1 MNDVVSRMIST
12 QALLFLYA
20 LCGVIVAKVGI
31 LTQDNRRVLVRLL
44 MDVCVPLMVL
54 DAFNRPY
61 TADELTR
68 SLVVMALAAAFCLL
82 SGLLGLLLWRKQPA
96 EKKSVLQ
103 YAIMFS
109 NAGMAG
115 LPVVALVFG
124 ETGVFYAS
132 MYLIPPRVL
141 QWTLGLSLFVKGGG
155 KGAFVKN
162 VLLNPVVVVVYV
174 GVAMMLTGWQIPGV
188 LATAVGNIGDMTG
201 PLSMILLGA
210 TLARMQPKMLTDRRV
225 LAASALRLLVIPIL
239 CVVLLRQMPLDRL
252 ILSVVTTLLAMPIAT
267 NTATIAERYG
277 GDTPFASACVGVSTL
292 LSVVTVPFVTWV
304 LQSI

>member
-1 MNDVVSRMIST
+1 MNEVVSRMIGT

-20 LCGVIVAKVGI
+20 LCGVIVAKAGI
-31 LTQDNRRVLVRLL
+31 IRQENRRVLVRLL

-68 SLVVMALAAAFCLL
+68 SLTVMALAAAFCLL
-82 SGLLGLLLWRKQPA
+82 SGLLGLLLWRRQPA

-103 YAIMFS
+103 YAVMFS

-141 QWTLGLSLFVKGGG
+141 QWTIGLSLFVKGGG
-155 KGAFVKN
+155 RGAFVRN

-174 GVAMMLTGWQIPGV
+174 GVAMMFTGWQIPGV
-188 LATAVGNIGDMTG
+188 LATAIGNIGGMTG
-201 PLSMILLGA
+201 PMSMILLGA
-210 TLARMQPKMLTDRRV
+210 TLAQMRPEMLTDRRV
-225 LAASALRLLVIPIL
+225 LAACALRLLVIPLACALLL
-239 CVVLLRQMPLDRL
+239 CRTSVDRL
-252 ILSVVTTLLAMPIAT
+252 ILSVVTTLLAMPVAS

-292 LSVVTVPFVTWV
+292 MSVVTVPFVTWV